1 MITIEDLKENLRR
14 HLGALIDVYE
24 AGLASTARDSGGEA
38 DTSAAPTSP
47 TGPGMHE
54 AALGGVDATRADTI
68 ETCLKEF
75 QAAILAA
82 EAAESV
88 RLHVQEVAVVLSSR
102 AESARRVAA
111 AIQADALRLRA
122 AFGDDGPRGELDLRR
137 LAEARAAA
145 RLGEMVC
152 ARAESETRNAR
163 ERHERVAAAALSALL
178 AAARADPG
186 RGNRALDPVYA
197 RAACAAAEQAAAEA
211 RRLGA
216 CSVESDAI
224 GEPPSD
230 IPLARTRDP

>member
-14 HLGALIDVYE
+14 HLGALIDLYE
-24 AGLASTARDSGGEA
+24 AGLASTARDSGGEPG
-38 DTSAAPTSP
+38 SAAPTAP
-47 TGPGMHE
+47 PGPGMHE
-54 AALGGVDATRADTI
+54 AALDAAELMRVDTI
-68 ETCLKEF
+68 ETCLKAF

-82 EAAESV
+82 ESAESV
-88 RLHVQEVAVVLSSR
+88 RLQVQEVAGVLSSR

-111 AIQADALRLRA
+111 TIQADAAQLRA
-122 AFGDDGPRGELDLRR
+122 AYGDDGPRGELDLRR

-197 RAACAAAEQAAAEA
+197 HAACAAAEQAAAEA

-216 CSVESDAI
+216 CSVESDVI
-224 GEPPSD
+224 GETPHE
-230 IPLARTRDP
+230 IALARSQDS

>member
-1 MITIEDLKENLRR
+1 MITIEELKENLRW
-14 HLGALIDVYE
+14 HLGALIDLYE
-24 AGLASTARDSGGEA
+24 AGLASTVRDLGGEA
-38 DTSAAPTSP
+38 DAPVAPTAP
-47 TGPGMHE
+47 PGPGMHE
-54 AALGGVDATRADTI
+54 AALTDAELMGVDAI

-88 RLHVQEVAVVLSSR
+88 RLQAQEVAGVLSSR
-102 AESARRVAA
+102 AQSARRVATT
-111 AIQADALRLRA
+111 IQVDAVQLRA

-163 ERHERVAAAALSALL
+163 ERHERVAAAALRALL

-197 RAACAAAEQAAAEA
+197 RAASAAAEQAAAEA
-211 RRLGA
+211 RSLGA
-216 CSVESDAI
+216 CSVESDVI
-224 GEPPSD
+224 GETPSV
-230 IPLARTRDP
+230 IPLTRTRDS